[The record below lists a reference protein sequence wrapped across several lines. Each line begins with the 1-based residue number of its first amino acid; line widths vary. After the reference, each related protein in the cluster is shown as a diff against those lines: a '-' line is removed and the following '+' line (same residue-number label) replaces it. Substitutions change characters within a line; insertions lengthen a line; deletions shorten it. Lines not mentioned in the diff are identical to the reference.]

1 MLCQRGSTECSL
13 ISAWASLKAEPG
25 MEIYTA
31 VGEFGLDTGKNR
43 HLALDDD
50 VRVVCE
56 SLSCVQL
63 LATPWT
69 VARQAP
75 LSVGFS
81 RQEYW
86 GGLPCPSLGDLPHPG
101 TERRPPALQAD
112 SLLSEPLGKPCEGRL
127 RSESQQYYLPPV
139 SLLPPLQPSWSSFCP
154 WKVPLPLLSS
164 LPCLP
169 LPHTTGSF
177 RHQFPSS
184 GGLST

>member
-1 MLCQRGSTECSL
+1 MHLDLYGREGRVLGFACLFILGGMVLCQRGSTECSPIL
-13 ISAWASLKAEPG
+13 AWASLKAEPG

-50 VRVVCE
+50 VKVVCE

-86 GGLPCPSLGDLPHPG
+86 SGLPFSRGSS
-101 TERRPPALQAD
+101 PPRD
-112 SLLSEPLGKPCEGRL
+112 
-127 RSESQQYYLPPV
+127 
-139 SLLPPLQPSWSSFCP
+139 
-154 WKVPLPLLSS
+154 
-164 LPCLP
+164 
-169 LPHTTGSF
+169 
-177 RHQFPSS
+177 
-184 GGLST
+184 